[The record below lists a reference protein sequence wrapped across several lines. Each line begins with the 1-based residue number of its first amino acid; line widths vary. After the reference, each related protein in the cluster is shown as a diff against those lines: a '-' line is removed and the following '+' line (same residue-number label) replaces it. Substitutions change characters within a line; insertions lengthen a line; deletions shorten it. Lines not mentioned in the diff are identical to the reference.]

1 MLVTRNLPY
10 SCESRS
16 LRRAGT
22 QPRAAKAPASAGARR
37 HPTVT
42 PAKAGVQGHRA
53 PPVPAPLDSRLR
65 GNDGDWSSP
74 ARHQKPYSCESRS
87 RQWTGT
93 APDTAKA
100 PASAGTRMSVTPA
113 KAGVQGHRA
122 LPAPAPS
129 DSRLRGNDV
138 YRGSPTRHQ
147 KPYSC
152 ESRSPRWA
160 GTAPD
165 IAKAPAF
172 AGARNHPSV
181 TPAKAGVQG
190 HRAPPVPAPLDSRLR
205 GNDGSGGEPC

>member
-1 MLVTRNLPY
+1 MSPKT
-10 SCESRS
+10 SR
-16 LRRAGT
+16 
-22 QPRAAKAPASAGARR
+22 
-37 HPTVT
+37 T
-42 PAKAGVQGHRA
+42 PAKAGVFDGPAPRRTPRGLLLPQERARSSPPAQAGRQGHRA
-53 PPVPAPLDSRLR
+53 PPAPAPLDSRLR
-65 GNDGDWSSP
+65 GNDGDWGSP
-74 ARHQKPYSCESRS
+74 DRHHNPYSCESRS
-87 RQWTGT
+87 RQWTCT

-100 PASAGTRMSVTPA
+100 PASAGARMSVTPA

-190 HRAPPVPAPLDSRLR
+190 IRAPSVPVPLDSRLR